1 MNRRRRWSAS
11 SDEGDVYEAK
21 HVTTRRVEIE
31 RFTVTSPKP
40 FEAVLAALRAAVGN
54 PDMAEFVG
62 AIKRAPTFA
71 EFEDFVRKSVGR
83 TG

>member
-1 MNRRRRWSAS
+1 MRQST
-11 SDEGDVYEAK
+11 
-21 HVTTRRVEIE
+21 VTTRRVEIE

-40 FEAVLAALRAAVGN
+40 FEAVLAVLRAAVGN

-71 EFEDFVRKSVGR
+71 EFEGVVRRACAKR
-83 TG
+83 D